1 MGTANNVGFCND
13 PTVEYRVRSSGWN
26 NKYKCATY
34 NYNDPNSGQNIPYI
48 DGSNNNLMYR
58 YEISFFEPEPVE
70 PYKWCFRTKLDMG
83 RGALVWLN
91 GNPAVIFK
99 SSVRLSLIVAMDL
112 LHTLLTHT
120 HTHTHTLLTRT
131 HFHTHTHTL
140 SLSSLS
146 LSLSLSLTPPT
157 TTWSTRQKPSSHL
170 SGLVCQL
177 PRRLKRGN
185 HNKNLQQRLVLQ
197 WRQR

>member
-34 NYNDPNSGQNIPYI
+34 NYIDPNTGQNIPYI
-48 DGSNNNLMYR
+48 EGSNNNLMYR

-83 RGALVWLN
+83 RGAMVWFN
-91 GNPAVIFK
+91 GNPVVIYK
-99 SSVRLSLIVAMDL
+99 NSVRLSLIVAMDL

-120 HTHTHTLLTRT
+120 
-131 HFHTHTHTL
+131 L
-140 SLSSLS
+140 SLSLSPLS

-157 TTWSTRQKPSSHL
+157 TTWSTHQKPSSHL
-170 SGLVCQL
+170 SGLVCQI

-185 HNKNLQQRLVLQ
+185 HNKNLPIGLVLQ
-197 WRQR
+197 